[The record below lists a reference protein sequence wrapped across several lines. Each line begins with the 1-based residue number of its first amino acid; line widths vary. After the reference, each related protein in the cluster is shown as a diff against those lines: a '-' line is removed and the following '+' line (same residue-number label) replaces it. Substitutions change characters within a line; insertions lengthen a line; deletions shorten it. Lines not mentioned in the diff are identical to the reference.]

1 MMCTRA
7 RSLSY
12 RWRTG
17 IPLTQGIEKILGRQ
31 TLHVGLPVRSNGL
44 RGLHVALAAALD
56 LIDNDTGNDNQED
69 ASKSAAE

>member
-7 RSLSY
+7 GSLSY

-17 IPLTQGIEKILGRQ
+17 IPLTQCIEKILGRQ
-31 TLHVGLPVRSNGL
+31 TLHVGLPVGSNGL

-56 LIDNDTGNDNQED
+56 LVDNDTGNDNQED